1 MRFLRFSKWLNDLY
15 DLTHPWDLV
24 VYERAHHRGGYATEL
39 GVGLQTRVQ
48 EFAAAR
54 DIEYVAVHS
63 ATLKKHAT
71 GHGRASKQ
79 DMMDAYRALRG
90 CDPIDDNEADAF
102 LLLEYAKREFKG

>member
-1 MRFLRFSKWLNDLY
+1 MRFLRFSKWLNELY
-15 DLTHPWDLV
+15 DLTHPWELV

-54 DIEYVAVHS
+54 DIEYAAVHS
-63 ATLKKHAT
+63 ATLKKSAT
-71 GHGRASKQ
+71 GSGRASKQ
-79 DMMDAYRALRG
+79 DMMDAYRAIRG

-102 LLLEYAKREFKG
+102 LLLEYAKEEFK